1 MVMPDELRTLLR
13 SNGAEMTGFADLQDV
28 ASDVGDNFPYGI
40 SIAVA
45 LNPQIISEIQDG
57 PTKRY
62 YAEYERAN
70 HLLDTLGHC
79 AVQFLEERGYKAKWC
94 AATSVGID
102 PETLSTRLPHKT
114 TATRAG
120 LGWIGKCALLVTKQF
135 GSAVRITTV
144 LTDAQLPTNH
154 PVDVVL
160 CGKCTAC
167 VDACPAHAVSGKDW
181 RIDLHRDA
189 FYDPFACRKTAIEQM
204 VKNTGIRETL
214 CGICIA
220 VCPWTQKYV

>member
-1 MVMPDELRTLLR
+1 MLDELRTLLE
-13 SNGAEMTGFADLQDV
+13 SNGANMVGIADLHDIARDV
-28 ASDVGDNFPYGI
+28 WDNYPIGV

-45 LNPQIISEIQDG
+45 LNPQIIAEIRNG
-57 PTKRY
+57 PTKQY
-62 YAEYERAN
+62 FEEYKRAN
-70 HLLDTLGHC
+70 MLLDILGHR
-79 AVQFLEERGYKAKWC
+79 AASFLIEHGYKAVC
-94 AATSVGID
+94 LATTSLGIN
-102 PETLSTRLPHKT
+102 PRTLSTRLPHKT

-120 LGWIGKCALLVTKQF
+120 LGWIGKCALLVTKKF

-154 PVDVVL
+154 PVDAVL

-181 RIDLHRDA
+181 RIDLRRDA
-189 FYDPFACRKTAIEQM
+189 FYDPFACRKAAIKQM

-220 VCPWTQKYV
+220 VCPWTQKYVEK